1 MKSDKT
7 KIIEELFHAQKALPI
22 SAVADYLD
30 RSEITARRVL
40 KKVGYYSSY
49 THNSQYYTIESV
61 VRFNSYG
68 IWCYNHICFSQFGTL
83 KETMIRLIDE
93 SKAGLTVSQLS
104 EILGMKCYAAV
115 HLFHKQGAF
124 NYIKQ
129 GRGFIYLSKQE
140 SIYQNQLSYYTLPE
154 PLTIQAAI
162 ELLVYYVDHSEAGYK
177 QLVRVLRKKHFQAT
191 TESVASFFKEH
202 GVKKTPIY

>member
-1 MKSDKT
+1 MKPDKT
-7 KIIEELFHAQKALPI
+7 QVIEELFRTHKVLPI
-22 SAVADYLD
+22 STVAHCLD

-40 KKVGYYSSY
+40 KQVGYYSSY
-49 THNSQYYTIESV
+49 THNSQYYTIKSV
-61 VRFNSYG
+61 ARFNSYG
-68 IWCYNHICFSQFGTL
+68 IWCYDHICFSRFGTL
-83 KETMIRLIDE
+83 KETMIRLVDE

-124 NYIKQ
+124 NHIKQ

-154 PLTIQAAI
+154 PLTPQAAI
-162 ELLVYYVDHSEAGYK
+162 ELLVYYVDHPKANYK
-177 QLVRVLRKKHFQAT
+177 QLVRVLKKKHFQAT
-191 TESVASFFKEH
+191 TEAVNFFFKEH
-202 GVKKTPIY
+202 GVKKIPTY

>member
-7 KIIEELFHAQKALPI
+7 RVIEELFHIHKVLPI
-22 SAVADYLD
+22 SAVADCLG

-49 THNSQYYTIESV
+49 THNSQYYTIASV

-68 IWCYNHICFSQFGTL
+68 IWCHDHICFSRFDTL
-83 KETMIRLIDE
+83 KETMIRLVDE

-115 HLFHKQGAF
+115 HLFHKQGTF
-124 NYIKQ
+124 NHIKR
-129 GRGFIYLSKQE
+129 GRGFIYLSRQE
-140 SIYQNQLSYYTLPE
+140 SIYQNQLAYYTLHE
-154 PLTIQAAI
+154 PLTPQAAI
-162 ELLVYYVDHSEAGYK
+162 ELLVYYVDHPKANYEE
-177 QLVRVLRKKHFQAT
+177 LVRVLQKKHLQAT
-191 TESVASFFKEH
+191 TESVESFFKEH
-202 GVKKTPIY
+202 GVKKTPAY

>member
-7 KIIEELFHAQKALPI
+7 KVIEDLFHAHKALPI
-22 SAVADYLD
+22 SAVADCLG

-68 IWCYNHICFSQFGTL
+68 IWCHNHIYFSRFGTL
-83 KETMIRLIDE
+83 KETMIRLVDE
-93 SKAGLTVSQLS
+93 SKAGLSVSQLS
-104 EILGMKCYAAV
+104 EVLGMKCYSAV

-124 NYIKQ
+124 NHIKQ
-129 GRGFIYLSKQE
+129 GKGFIYLSKQG
-140 SIYQNQLSYYTLPE
+140 SIYQNQLSYYTLHE
-154 PLTIQAAI
+154 PLTPQAAI
-162 ELLVYYVDHSEAGYK
+162 ELLVYYVDHPEASYK

-191 TESVASFFKEH
+191 TESVESFFKEH
-202 GVKKTPIY
+202 GVKKTPTY

>member
-7 KIIEELFHAQKALPI
+7 KVIEELFHAHKALPI
-22 SAVADYLD
+22 SAVADCLK

-68 IWCYNHICFSQFGTL
+68 IWCHNHICFSRFGTL
-83 KETMIRLIDE
+83 KETMIQLVDE

-104 EILGMKCYAAV
+104 EILGMKCYSGV

-124 NYIKQ
+124 NHIKQ
-129 GRGFIYLSKQE
+129 GKGFIYLSKQE

-154 PLTIQAAI
+154 PLTSQAAI
-162 ELLVYYVDHSEAGYK
+162 ELLVYYVDHPEVNYK
-177 QLVRVLRKKHFQAT
+177 QLVGLLRKKHFQAT
-191 TESVASFFKEH
+191 TESIESFFKEH
-202 GVKKTPIY
+202 GVKKTPTY